1 MNTLKLFSFL
11 SIFITVS
18 TISFAQKEKT
28 ETIPV
33 SGNCGMCKNK
43 IEKAA
48 KGAGAADAKWDVDAK
63 TLTVKYNGSTT
74 NTAKIQDAV
83 AAAGYDTRDVKTTD
97 EAYNNLHGC
106 CKYDRS
112 TAVNDDQ
119 KMDCC
124 KDGKCSKPGHDG
136 KECCKNADS
145 KMDCCKDGK
154 CSKSGHD
161 GKDCC
166 KASH

>member
-97 EAYNNLHGC
+97 EAYDKLHGC
-106 CKYDRS
+106 CKYDR
-112 TAVNDDQ
+112 TAAVGNDQ
-119 KMDCC
+119 KMPARTTQSDGSARSGTDGDCC
-124 KDGKCSKPGHDG
+124 TDGKCST
-136 KECCKNADS
+136 A
-145 KMDCCKDGK
+145 
-154 CSKSGHD
+154 GHD